1 MPSEGNQYLTMRVND
16 RNLQA
21 TSAAET
27 GRAQE
32 VQQTDRHE
40 TKTTGSGKA
49 DGSDRVELSGTLGRL
64 SRAMSVF
71 ESDRGSRV
79 QTLSEQY
86 QSGNYHANSAATS
99 RGIISEALSAGIR

>member
-1 MPSEGNQYLTMRVND
+1 MRVND
-16 RNLQA
+16 RNLQG

-32 VQQTDRHE
+32 LQQTDRQG
-40 TKTTGSGKA
+40 TRSTGSGKA
-49 DGSDRVELSGTLGRL
+49 DGSSDRVELSGTLASL

-71 ESDRGSRV
+71 ESDRGRRV

-99 RGIISEALSAGIR
+99 RGIIAEALGAGIR